1 MMDDAELLLRGI
13 LLGLAV
19 AAPVGPI
26 GVLCIQR
33 CLAGGFWA
41 GFSGGIGTAVADA
54 VYAALAAAGFAALAG
69 VTGPVQDWLRWGGA
83 ALIAWLGW
91 RAMTARPAT
100 QGAAAQAAVT
110 PAMAPPLRL
119 LVVTFLLTMSNPTT
133 ILSFAALFAALGL
146 AAGAPLHASVAAVAG
161 VFAGSLLWWAI
172 LSGTVSLLRQRISD
186 ESRHWINRIA
196 GFALIA
202 FAVALIV

>member
-1 MMDDAELLLRGI
+1 MIRRPPRSTRTDTLFPYTTLCRSHDGRPMMDDAELLLRGI

-91 RAMTARPAT
+91 RAMMARPAIQDRKST
-100 QGAAAQAAVT
+100 
-110 PAMAPPLRL
+110 RL
-119 LVVTFLLTMSNPTT
+119 NS
-133 ILSFAALFAALGL
+133 S
-146 AAGAPLHASVAAVAG
+146 H
-161 VFAGSLLWWAI
+161 
-172 LSGTVSLLRQRISD
+172 
-186 ESRHWINRIA
+186 
-196 GFALIA
+196 
-202 FAVALIV
+202 

>member
-41 GFSGGIGTAVADA
+41 GFSGGIGTALADA

-69 VTGPVQDWLRWGGA
+69 VTGPVQEWLRWGGA
-83 ALIAWLGW
+83 ALIAWFGW
-91 RAMTARPAT
+91 RAMMARPAT
-100 QGAAAQAAVT
+100 QGPAGRA
-110 PAMAPPLRL
+110 AMAPPLRL
-119 LVVTFLLTMSNPTT
+119 LAVTFLLTISNPAT

-161 VFAGSLLWWAI
+161 VFAGSLLWWAV
-172 LSGTVSLLRQRISD
+172 LSGAVSLLRQRISD

-196 GFALIA
+196 GFALIV
-202 FAVALIV
+202 FAVALAV